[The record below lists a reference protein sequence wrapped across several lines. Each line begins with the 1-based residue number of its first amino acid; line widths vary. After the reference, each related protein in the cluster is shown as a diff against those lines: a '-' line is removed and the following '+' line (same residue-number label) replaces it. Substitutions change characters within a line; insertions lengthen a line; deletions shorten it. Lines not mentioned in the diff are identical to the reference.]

1 MFSMIVFFMKFN
13 MSLMYDMA
21 DYVADVLDDR
31 GTSWCPADNVNDVL
45 GVCFAW
51 NILGDYKCFIGCI
64 SKQYVLYV
72 LYVLFVYRFEYPL
85 PSIFRKNTYYN

>member
-1 MFSMIVFFMKFN
+1 
-13 MSLMYDMA
+13 MYDMP

-31 GTSWCPADNVNDVL
+31 DTSWCPADDVSDVL

-51 NILGDYKCFIGCI
+51 NILGDYKWIIGSI

-72 LYVLFVYRFEYPL
+72 LYVGTSICCLLFTE
-85 PSIFRKNTYYN
+85 KYYN